1 MTAEP
6 AGPRPA
12 GPTPVGLAEIEAAA
26 DRLGDRVRRTPVL
39 GLAGGD
45 LGLSCPVTLKLELL
59 QHSGSF
65 KARGAFNRVL
75 AVERPPALVAASGG
89 NHGAAVAYVGRALG
103 LPVEVFVP
111 AVTSRLKRERIT
123 GFGAHLVVGGEI
135 YDDAQRAADA
145 RAAETGALLVHPYD
159 HELVVAGQGT
169 VGRELDDQVPG
180 LDTVLV
186 AVGGGGLIAGV
197 ASWYRGRAK
206 VVSVEPE
213 VIPAMERALVAG
225 EPVEVGVSGVAAD
238 SLGAQA
244 DRCRPVGLR
253 VALRARGGAGARRRH
268 HRDPA
273 AVVVRAPARGRAGR
287 RGSARRAGVRRL
299 PPGRG
304 RARGR
309 HRLRLQHRPGGA
321 GLLGR
326 PAGPSEPAAERSRHE
341 TPRPAG
347 TFVPEVQQA
356 DGLGH

>member
-238 SLGAQA
+238 SLGAKRIGAVPWACASPFVHEAVLVPDDAITATQRLLWSELRLVA
-244 DRCRPVGLR
+244 EPGGAAALAALVCGAYRPAEGER
-253 VALRARGGAGARRRH
+253 VAVIVCGSNT
-268 HRDPA
+268 DPA
-273 AVVVRAPARGRAGR
+273 ALA
-287 RGSARRAGVRRL
+287 S
-299 PPGRG
+299 
-304 RARGR
+304 
-309 HRLRLQHRPGGA
+309 
-321 GLLGR
+321 
-326 PAGPSEPAAERSRHE
+326 
-341 TPRPAG
+341 
-347 TFVPEVQQA
+347 
-356 DGLGH
+356 